1 MRLNLSLTPN
11 RQPVP
16 FDYQQRLVGTFHKW
30 LGKNEQHDGLSLYS
44 LSWLSQG
51 RINEQRTSLQF
62 AQGTSWFISSYDTKL
77 LLTMI
82 RGIQADPE
90 IAFGM
95 SVRSLTIQE
104 LPNFGNQERFVVAS
118 PVFIK
123 RAINGNVEHV
133 LHDHPQAD
141 DFLTETL
148 QRKLRQAGL
157 ADNSVRVQFDKTYT
171 NPQTKLVTFNGIQNR
186 ASLCPVIVSGTSE
199 QVAFAWCVGVGNST
213 GIGFGALR

>member
-30 LGKNEQHDGLSLYS
+30 LGRNEQHDGLSLYS

-51 RINEQRTSLQF
+51 RINEQRTGLRFS
-62 AQGTSWFISSYDTKL
+62 QGTSWFISSHDSKL
-77 LLTMI
+77 LLQLI
-82 RGIQADPE
+82 RGIQTDPE

-104 LPNFGNQERFVVAS
+104 LPGFSSEQRFMVAS

-123 RAINGNVEHV
+123 RTINGTTEHI

-141 DFLTETL
+141 NFLTETM

-157 ADNSVRVQFDKTYT
+157 STDGVRVQFDRTYPT
-171 NPQTKLVTFNGIQNR
+171 PQTKLLSFNGIQNR
-186 ASLCPVIVSGTSE
+186 ASLCPVIVSGTPE

-213 GIGFGALR
+213 GIGFGALC

>member
-1 MRLNLSLTPN
+1 MRLHLSLTTN

-51 RINEQRTSLQF
+51 RVNEQRTGLRF
-62 AQGTSWFISSYDTKL
+62 NQGTSWFISSHDSKL
-77 LLTMI
+77 LLQLI
-82 RGIQADPE
+82 RGIQANPE

-104 LPNFGNQERFVVAS
+104 LPAFGEKQCFTVAS

-123 RAINGNVEHV
+123 RTINGNVEHV

-141 DFLTETL
+141 DFLTETM
-148 QRKLRQAGL
+148 QRKLCQAGL
-157 ADNSVRVQFDKTYT
+157 PVDGVRVQFDQTYPT
-171 NPQTKLVTFNGIQNR
+171 PQTKLLTFNGIQNR
-186 ASLCPVIVSGTSE
+186 ASLCPVIVSGTPE